1 MCLDCLVGDKSSI
14 STFMSHEEIL
24 LKDNEILIEEGL
36 FEKDA

>member
-1 MCLDCLVGDKSSI
+1 
-14 STFMSHEEIL
+14 MSHEEIL